1 VIKLS
6 RELVD
11 RSAYA
16 QRIGEMY
23 RIMRENVEDPWFQR
37 EVKKKL
43 EEGFYFLPDL
53 DKYGMVPDDP
63 DREWVAPDDPDV
75 ERKAWLMVVKACQNG
90 WRRHDPVKNGEGA

>member
-1 VIKLS
+1 VIQLS

-23 RIMRENVEDPWFQR
+23 KIMRENVEDPWFQK
-37 EVKKKL
+37 EVAEKL
-43 EEGFYFLPDL
+43 KGGFYFLPDL
-53 DKYGMVPDDP
+53 DKYGMASVDP
-63 DREWVAPDDPDV
+63 EREWVAPDDPDV

-90 WRRHDPVKNGEGA
+90 WRRHEAKTEGSEV